1 MKWTHSGMR
10 RSRLGMSTML
20 GTDTATIVRKLTDEG
35 WNQGKLAI
43 CDELLAPSFVGHNAG
58 MPDLRGIAANKQFIA
73 AYRTAF
79 PDLHMTVEELV
90 TDGDR
95 CVARLTATGTQT
107 GPLAVVPGT
116 PSIPPTGKRATLQVM
131 VVHHVTDGKVVEL
144 WSVSDTMDLMQQ
156 LGMLPAPATPA
167 GIQA

>member
-1 MKWTHSGMR
+1 
-10 RSRLGMSTML
+10 ML
-20 GTDTATIVRKLTDEG
+20 GTETATIVRQLVEEA

-58 MPDLRGIAANKQFIA
+58 TPDLRGIAANKQFIA

-79 PDLHMTVEELV
+79 PDLRMTVEELV
-90 TDGDR
+90 TDGDK

-116 PSIPPTGKRATLQVM
+116 PSIPPTGKRATVQVI
-131 VVHHVTDGKVVEL
+131 VVHHLADGKVVEL
-144 WSVSDTMDLMQQ
+144 WSISDTMDLMRQ
-156 LGMLPAPATPA
+156 LGMLPAFVASATHA